1 MSGVVNVGPN
11 MEQHE
16 YLLLV
21 MLLEKTKHLNL
32 NIGCHKH
39 SLLALLLVNLI
50 SIEIFLSHNF
60 FNLIA
65 SKIG

>member
-1 MSGVVNVGPN
+1 MSGVVNVEPN
-11 MEQHE
+11 MEQHQ
-16 YLLLV
+16 YLLLI

-32 NIGCHKH
+32 NIDCCKH

-65 SKIG
+65 F